1 MGDVGGVGEGN
12 LQILRQLNLM
22 MAFIL
27 YLGMW
32 ILCVNLALETI
43 MNLRSVS
50 NILIWT
56 QKSHVGL
63 DPDFQDRHRKKQ
75 VAANHFYTI

>member
-32 ILCVNLALETI
+32 ILCVNLALQTI
-43 MNLRSVS
+43 MRSVS

-63 DPDFQDRHRKKQ
+63 DPDFQDRHHKKQ